1 MDAKICRVLF
11 VLLIVEFAVLQADT
25 FYSDCSDDKT
35 LVGAFVSNCTQAPCV
50 CEGGNFARKEI
61 TFRT

>member
-1 MDAKICRVLF
+1 MDAKICRVIF

-35 LVGAFVSNCTQAPCV
+35 LVGAFVSNCTQAPCLR
-50 CEGGNFARKEI
+50 GRYIFKKRI
-61 TFRT
+61 HLPT